1 MDVFKTNLIDGSA
14 DILEYGI
21 DFFTENEIIKDFPII
36 GTAVKIGFTVKSISD
51 RIFLKKI
58 ERFLF
63 EYSKL
68 TSLEKSVMHKKIQ
81 LSDSEKKK
89 TGEAIILLL
98 DRFSDLNKPYFLAQC
113 FLSYIE
119 GQLSFEDF
127 IRLGSAIDASHS
139 IDLQDFLKE
148 PDNQKVLDRLLR
160 SGLSEISRNASS
172 ITQSGSSPI
181 LLSLVKTS
189 LGMTFINVFSNTHH
203 S

>member
-1 MDVFKTNLIDGSA
+1 MDEFKTNLIEGSA

-113 FLSYIE
+113 FSSYIE
-119 GQLSFEDF
+119 GQLPFEDF

-139 IDLQDFLKE
+139 ADLQDFLKE

-181 LLSLVKTS
+181 LLSLIKTG
-189 LGMTFINVFSNTHH
+189 LGITFINVFSNTHH